1 VGFQLDASA
10 LDEQVWQRH
19 AWDMPELPEVE
30 TVRRGLELLLGTS
43 AVIREIELLRGDLRA
58 PIPADLP
65 DTLRGAAISGVRRRA
80 KYLLFD
86 TARGS
91 LLSHLGM
98 TGTWRLAPLGDER
111 VHDHVYL
118 HLRDGR
124 RLAFRD
130 PRRFGLLDLVKPGG
144 EATHPRLLGLG
155 PEPLDDVAFSVDHL
169 LVCCRGRKQA
179 LKPVIMDQHVVVG
192 VGNIYAQE
200 ALFRAR
206 VRPRRAA
213 GRLTRAE
220 AVVLIRHIRTVLA
233 EAITAGGSTISD
245 FRQAGGDGG
254 YFQHNFQ
261 VYDRAGQP
269 CAVCGATL
277 VGGVIGGRGTTWC
290 RRCQR

>member
-1 VGFQLDASA
+1 
-10 LDEQVWQRH
+10 
-19 AWDMPELPEVE
+19 MPELPEVE
-30 TVRRGLELLLGTS
+30 TVRAGLERLLGS
-43 AVIREIELLRGDLRA
+43 GAVIRAIALQRGDLRA
-58 PIPADLP
+58 PIPSQLP
-65 DTLRGAAISGVRRRA
+65 RRLRGATITGIRRRA

-86 TARGS
+86 TSQGI

-111 VHDHVYL
+111 PHDHCYL
-118 HLRDGR
+118 HLMDGR

-130 PRRFGLLDLVKPGG
+130 PRRFGLLDLIDLGG
-144 EATHPRLLGLG
+144 EANHPRLVDLG
-155 PEPLDDVAFSVDHL
+155 PEPLDQAAFTIDHL
-169 LVCCRGRKQA
+169 LACCHGRKQA
-179 LKPVIMDQHVVVG
+179 LKPVIMDQQVVVG

-206 VRPRRAA
+206 LRPTRPA

-220 AVVLIRHIRTVLA
+220 ATVLVAHIRTVLA

-269 CAVCGATL
+269 CAICGTAL
-277 VGGVIGGRGTTWC
+277 HGAVVGGRGTTWC
-290 RRCQR
+290 RRCQH